1 MAKQTINT
9 GTSDLAGD
17 GESIRT
23 AFDKINDNFD
33 DLYASRVVSSLTD
46 ISVTTQPATGGGALS
61 YDSATGVI
69 TYTPPDF
76 DSTAEIQ
83 NLISQQTNNIYSY
96 IANENAAIN
105 LRINPL
111 DENKVGITNLKSI
124 IAASADFADFQLR
137 IASASSLR

>member
-69 TYTPPDF
+69 TYTPPELSNL
-76 DSTAEIQ
+76 STYDQVQQIQ
-83 NLISQQTNNIYSY
+83 TTVWHLQGSIASHQSQTALSLQY
-96 IANENAAIN
+96 
-105 LRINPL
+105 
-111 DENKVGITNLKSI
+111 KVGIDNLKSI

-137 IASASSLR
+137 IASASSLA